1 MIENLIDKARKSWVS
16 IQSKEKTIGVYLK
29 LIDSLM
35 KPITLYTCE
44 CWEDSLKKDCFTN
57 KIENFIYQLT
67 KRYWESKKC

>member
-29 LIDSLM
+29 LIDSLI

-44 CWEDSLKKDCFTN
+44 CWEDSLKKDYFAN